1 MENGE
6 HWSSLITRWRQNCKT
21 VSADRLAVAES
32 LGMYCPKMNILSSF
46 THAQCHSYPH
56 IFCLL
61 QNKKGHFSNISQAF
75 LYTVQ
80 EKWMVIYADN
90 SKKPGKY
97 QKTVSYVIVSYS
109 LFFQSVN
116 AINLRFKGQHNWLSK
131 LNRFYFIYWSLV
143 SGPITIHIQTTNQK
157 YEK

>member
-1 MENGE
+1 METK
-6 HWSSLITRWRQNCKT
+6 LQNCFCRQTSSYCSWIFRNVLPKDEHFVIIYSCP
-21 VSADRLAVAES
+21 VSFLPS
-32 LGMYCPKMNILSSF
+32 YFLSS
-46 THAQCHSYPH
+46 TKQKKDILA
-56 IFCLL
+56 IFLKL
-61 QNKKGHFSNISQAF
+61 FYIQYRKNGWWFMRTIPKR
-75 LYTVQ
+75 
-80 EKWMVIYADN
+80 
-90 SKKPGKY
+90 PGKY
-97 QKTVSYVIVSYS
+97 HKNVSYVIVSYS

>member
-1 MENGE
+1 MDGD
-6 HWSSLITRWRQNCKT
+6 LCGQFQKGQ
-21 VSADRLAVAES
+21 ES
-32 LGMYCPKMNILSSF
+32 I
-46 THAQCHSYPH
+46 
-56 IFCLL
+56 I
-61 QNKKGHFSNISQAF
+61 
-75 LYTVQ
+75 
-80 EKWMVIYADN
+80 
-90 SKKPGKY
+90 
-97 QKTVSYVIVSYS
+97 KTVSYVIVSYS